1 MALGSRF
8 ARYVNPVLTALRE
21 LGGSARPG
29 EVFDWVAEH
38 FSVSDEERSIELQSG
53 GYRFENDIA
62 WARFY
67 LVRSG
72 YLESSRRGVWALT
85 EQGRGAGSLTDEQIS

>member
-1 MALGSRF
+1 MAPRSRF
-8 ARYVNPVLTALRE
+8 ARYLNPILAALRE

-38 FSVSDEERSIELQSG
+38 LHISDEERSIELQSG
-53 GYRFENDIA
+53 ASRFENDIA

-67 LVRSG
+67 LVRVG

-85 EQGRGAGSLTDEQIS
+85 EQG